1 MNHLLP
7 TIKFTFQHSIQQ
19 ISFLDMKLQ
28 IRVDRKLSITR
39 YRKSTDC
46 VALLHFNSNHSLK
59 CRETIAFSQALR
71 HNVLLAGDSLLQKEL
86 DSLATSLLA
95 RKYPLDTITHNIS
108 KVPLRYRDTL
118 LHETTMASGPRT
130 VLSIIT
136 PYSIEGKIFSQS
148 VGDQWHMIDNNPKLH
163 NIWPNPPITA
173 YHKTESLK
181 DILKHS
187 CQAKLIYPLHLFQPQ
202 IIIHHSA
209 FTILSYSAIKISSEP
224 NRNTYPRQGESFF
237 SRV

>member
-1 MNHLLP
+1 
-7 TIKFTFQHSIQQ
+7 
-19 ISFLDMKLQ
+19 MKIQ
-28 IRVDRKLSITR
+28 IRADFKLSITR
-39 YRKSTDC
+39 YRKPTDC
-46 VALLHFNSNHSLK
+46 VALLQFNSNHSLNSK
-59 CRETIAFSQALR
+59 ESIVFSQALR
-71 HNVLLAGDSLLQKEL
+71 HNVLYADDNLLQKEL
-86 DSLATSLLA
+86 DSLAISLLA
-95 RKYPLDTITHNIS
+95 RKYPLDTITHYIS
-108 KVPLRYRDTL
+108 KAPLRYRDTL
-118 LHETTMASGPRT
+118 LHETTMTSGPRT

-136 PYSIEGKIFSQS
+136 PYSTEGKIFSQS

-163 NIWPNPPITA
+163 SIWPNPPITA

-187 CQAKLIYPLHLFQPQ
+187 RQAKLIYPLHLFQPQ

-224 NRNTYPRQGESFF
+224 NRNTYPRQRESFF